1 MEVTMFRKRWWI
13 CATLSMALL
22 LGATAC
28 SRQTKIVGTPA
39 QIDQIITR
47 LDVIDQKLAETV
59 DRMVLGF
66 FIAGFLIAMPIAPLI
81 SAARRRKYM
90 SILKRCLWGAFL
102 PAIVAVVIGL
112 IFWLWPAAW
121 KSVGIDPLYLKV
133 VDATTNPAQKAV
145 LTADQTQNVL
155 AMRRQTKGYVV
166 GNRGSFVLES
176 PVLLLVSL
184 TVASMLGAL
193 LAYIVYRILPNI
205 YTSARRYQKAT
216 AARG

>member
-1 MEVTMFRKRWWI
+1 MLRKAWL
-13 CATLSMALL
+13 CAMLL
-22 LGATAC
+22 VAVLLAGTSC
-28 SRQTKIVGTPA
+28 SRQATIVGTPA
-39 QIDQIITR
+39 QIEQIITR
-47 LDVIDQKLAETV
+47 LDVIDQKLAQTV
-59 DRMVLGF
+59 DRMVLAF
-66 FIAGFLIAMPIAPLI
+66 FIAGFLISLPITALI

-102 PAIVAVVIGL
+102 PALVAIMTGL
-112 IFWLWPAAW
+112 IFWLWPVAW
-121 KSVGIDPLYLKV
+121 KSIGIDPLYVKV

-176 PVLLLVSL
+176 PVLLLLSL

-193 LAYIVYRILPNI
+193 LAYIFYKILPNI